1 MERGGSAQA
10 LAAGILRCVR
20 FYFAPS
26 LRNIVA
32 AGYVTA
38 TPTKKTA
45 RAACEFM
52 LIIIFRTIR

>member
-1 MERGGSAQA
+1 
-10 LAAGILRCVR
+10 
-20 FYFAPS
+20 
-26 LRNIVA
+26 VA

-38 TPTKKTA
+38 MPTKKTA